1 MLFLEKYTPKPKE
14 LIYHYCSSESF
25 QAICENKTIRLSDL
39 FSMNDGTELKWGYSI
54 WIEVANLLMKE
65 LGREFVDAVD
75 KHIHEFSF
83 HSLIISSSFSLK
95 SDMLSQWRA
104 YSSDGNGYCVGFN
117 AQDIFKLPVYPF
129 KIIYNKKQQI
139 KKITETVKFIYFAES
154 ITKEKFSQK
163 FFDHCFFLSAE
174 LASMKNP
181 TFFEEK
187 EIRAIHVLALKQSNK
202 SLKLIDDEGE
212 KVKFRF
218 RENCPI
224 AYLDYD
230 LTNGGKTNPIKEVII
245 GPKNKSL
252 VSGISIYLETLEIEN
267 VVVKNS
273 KVPYV

>member
-25 QAICENKTIRLSDL
+25 QAICENKTMRLSDL
-39 FSMNDGTELKWGYSI
+39 FTMNDSVELKWGYSI
-54 WIEVANLLMKE
+54 WIEVANILIKE
-65 LGREFVDAVD
+65 LGHEFIDSID
-75 KHIHEFSF
+75 KQIHEFGF

-95 SDMLSQWRA
+95 NDMLSQWRA
-104 YSSDGNGYCVGFN
+104 YSSDGNGYCLGFN
-117 AQDIFKLPVYPF
+117 AQDIFELPVYPF

-139 KKITETVKFIYFAES
+139 KKVTETVRFIHFAE
-154 ITKEKFSQK
+154 TVGKEKFGQK

-187 EIRAIHVLALKQSNK
+187 EIRVIHILAFKPSNK
-202 SLKLIDDEGE
+202 GLKLTDDEGQ

-218 RENCPI
+218 REDCPI

-230 LTNGGKTNPIKEVII
+230 FTKDGKINPIKEVII

-252 VSGISIYLETLEIEN
+252 TSSISIYLETLGIEN
-267 VVVKNS
+267 VIVKNS
-273 KVPYV
+273 KIPYV

>member
-1 MLFLEKYTPKPKE
+1 MLFLEKYIPKPKE

-39 FSMNDGTELKWGYSI
+39 FSMNDCTELKWGYSI
-54 WIEVANLLMKE
+54 WIEVANLLMQE
-65 LGREFVDAVD
+65 LGREFIDAID
-75 KHIHEFSF
+75 KHIHEFGF

-104 YSSDGNGYCVGFN
+104 YSSDGNGYCIGFN
-117 AQDIFKLPVYPF
+117 AQDIFELPVYPF

-139 KKITETVKFIYFAES
+139 KKITETVRFIHFAEVVR
-154 ITKEKFSQK
+154 KEKLGQQ

-181 TFFEEK
+181 SFYEEK
-187 EIRAIHVLALKQSNK
+187 EIRTIHVLALKPINK
-202 SLKLIDDEGE
+202 GLKITDDEGG

-218 RENCPI
+218 KENCPV

-230 LTNGGKTNPIKEVII
+230 FTNNGKNNPVKEVII
-245 GPKNKSL
+245 GPKNQSFA
-252 VSGISIYLETLEIEN
+252 SGISIYLETLGIEN

-273 KVPYV
+273 KVPYI